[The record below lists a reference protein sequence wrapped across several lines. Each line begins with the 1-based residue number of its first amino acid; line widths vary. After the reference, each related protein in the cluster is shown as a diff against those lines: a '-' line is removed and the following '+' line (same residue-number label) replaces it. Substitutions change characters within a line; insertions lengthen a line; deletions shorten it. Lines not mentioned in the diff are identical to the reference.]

1 MTRRIRVLAAVAL
14 ATGLLVTAG
23 CSGSDSDGAGGND
36 TGGKTPDRVTYLT
49 GFGTGGHDAFAWVA
63 KDKGFFE
70 EAGIDVT
77 IQKGA
82 PATNNQGLLS
92 GKAQFTYSDV
102 TQLMIQTGKGQ
113 ITDLRVIAA
122 VHQSTL
128 VAIFAPPGSGVTK
141 PKDLEGKRVG
151 VAQGSITRSLLP
163 AYGRLAGF
171 DASKLQ
177 FVEAT
182 PQTLVSLL
190 VGKKVDVLSTFVIT
204 RNTVETVTKQQ
215 MTVLPVADYLGD
227 LLGTGL
233 TTTATYAQA
242 NPDVVK
248 RFRDAALK
256 GLRYTVENPDEAAKI
271 MKANNP
277 NVQEQGA
284 AAEIKLMTPYVTSA
298 PGNAIGALDEQRAA
312 RAIAVLQGAE
322 LIPSG
327 LTPEKVIDFSIAPG
341 S

>member
-1 MTRRIRVLAAVAL
+1 MTRRIRVLAAAAL
-14 ATGLLVTAG
+14 ATALLVTAG
-23 CSGSDSDGAGGND
+23 CSGSDDSEGDGGSKALD
-36 TGGKTPDRVTYLT
+36 KVTYLT

-63 KDKGFFE
+63 KDKGFFT
-70 EAGIDVT
+70 EAGLDVT
-77 IQKGA
+77 IQPGA

-113 ITDLRVIAA
+113 ISEMRVIAA

-141 PKDLEGKRVG
+141 PTDLEGKKVG
-151 VAQGSITRSLLP
+151 VAQGSITKTLLP
-163 AYGRLAGF
+163 AYGKLAGF

-182 PQTLVSLL
+182 PQTLVGLL

-204 RNTVETVTKQQ
+204 RNTVETITKQQ
-215 MTVLPVADYLGD
+215 MTVLPLTDYLRD

-233 TTTATYAQA
+233 TTTAKYAA
-242 NPDVVK
+242 DNPDIVK
-248 RFRDAALK
+248 RFKDAAMK
-256 GLRYTVENPDEAAKI
+256 GLKYTVENPEEAAKI

-298 PGNAIGALDEQRAA
+298 PGGVVGALDEQRAA
-312 RAIAVLQGAE
+312 RAIAILQGAE
-322 LIPSG
+322 LIPAG
-327 LTPEKVIDFSIAPG
+327 LTPDKVIDFSIAPKA
-341 S
+341 